1 MKLRTMNASEVQV
14 TKIRT
19 KVLETK
25 YLDTLTITFENFNI
39 QFFSFILFVC
49 EKEVFSF
56 FLSQELAINSLE
68 QVDKKILFIARSF

>member
-1 MKLRTMNASEVQV
+1 MNASEVQV

>member
-1 MKLRTMNASEVQV
+1 MNASEVQV

-56 FLSQELAINSLE
+56 FLSQEFAINSLE
-68 QVDKKILFIARSF
+68 RVDKKILFIARSF